1 MPHAIAAL
9 EHNTEGPDHHDQV
22 DLQLLLKNKLQGV
35 PPNHIPA
42 VTLAD
47 ILDQTPQALNLPNIP
62 PDIQLPFFLYN
73 RATIDRYASRP
84 IKDEE
89 KQSMEIT
96 RAIWFYRLDQTHHF
110 QRFHDIMRWNT
121 AIFVALL
128 AQHSQSSDQRQS
140 SHGGTGAVDRRRRTI
155 DSYRPGRVTTTT
167 ATITHAPI
175 PPAAIRFIKQY
186 LAAVIEHHN
195 TPTSSFAARESF
207 ILTWKTGPWELF
219 TVFGGAQKKL
229 LKNAMKKLSKD
240 WEAELRVAESQLGR
254 ERYERKVGKFVGG
267 VVPGKREMG
276 VRAEEGKS
284 EGGNVDM
291 ANLVLPERVEGE
303 GEDDSGN
310 RLLQALLAPYVP
322 QINEAR
328 GQDGK
333 GVKSG
338 ATEVEGT
345 LVTDVRSAI
354 AALQTMEPRDILP
367 VLIRLFPA

>member
-9 EHNTEGPDHHDQV
+9 EHNTESPDHHDQV

-73 RATIDRYASRP
+73 RATIDRYASKP

-128 AQHSQSSDQRQS
+128 AQHSQSSDQS
-140 SHGGTGAVDRRRRTI
+140 NSAYSEAGVLDRRRGTI
-155 DSYRPGRVTTTT
+155 DSYRPGRVTTP
-167 ATITHAPI
+167 THAPI
-175 PPAAIRFIKQY
+175 PSAAIRFIKQY

-229 LKNAMKKLSKD
+229 LKNAMKKLSKE

-276 VRAEEGKS
+276 VRAEGVKS
-284 EGGNVDM
+284 EDGNVDK
-291 ANLVLPERVEGE
+291 ANLVLPGRGEGE
-303 GEDDSGN
+303 GNSGN
-310 RLLQALLAPYVP
+310 ELLQALLAPYVP
-322 QINEAR
+322 QTNEAR

-333 GVKSG
+333 GVKRG

-354 AALQTMEPRDILP
+354 AALQKMEPRDILP